1 VLPATAR
8 PPAERRFELHLVNS
22 EGGKWD
28 EISVENQTNG
38 QVEAISLVNGI
49 ARNRVAPGLYRVTVE
64 TGSIRNLALADL
76 VVGAE
81 GGFFEVTLPPPL
93 VTLEPFPEQPVVGG
107 TVFIHYWGAPEGRT
121 WIALAPKGAPL
132 GGYVLR
138 QPATAGEGEV
148 AFRLPGEMIEFEA
161 RCVSETPAGVLL
173 LRGSRAFASRLEIA
187 RLQAPER
194 VEIKTP
200 LTIDWSG
207 PDLPGDRIMIGRAEG
222 EGDGWAA
229 CLFTTA
235 GSPLRLAAPVV
246 PGKYRI
252 SYVSSG
258 ERVLARSDLEVYEI
272 LAVLVGP
279 ETVGPGEEFSVD
291 WEGPDGT
298 HDFVAISAVDA
309 PSEEYLDFS
318 PTTVGPSVSL
328 RAPDRE
334 GRYELRYVRSSD
346 GEVLAREEIAV
357 VAAAVSLEAPKKV
370 DAGSRFTVT
379 WSGTSSEGDFV
390 ALAPE
395 GSKPR
400 RHLDFAFTSQGH
412 TLSLAAPFKP
422 GRYEVRYISA
432 SGGQVLARVPLR
444 VR

>member
-1 VLPATAR
+1 
-8 PPAERRFELHLVNS
+8 
-22 EGGKWD
+22 
-28 EISVENQTNG
+28 
-38 QVEAISLVNGI
+38 
-49 ARNRVAPGLYRVTVE
+49 
-64 TGSIRNLALADL
+64 
-76 VVGAE
+76 
-81 GGFFEVTLPPPL
+81 
-93 VTLEPFPEQPVVGG
+93 
-107 TVFIHYWGAPEGRT
+107 
-121 WIALAPKGAPL
+121 
-132 GGYVLR
+132 
-138 QPATAGEGEV
+138 
-148 AFRLPGEMIEFEA
+148 
-161 RCVSETPAGVLL
+161 
-173 LRGSRAFASRLEIA
+173 
-187 RLQAPER
+187 
-194 VEIKTP
+194 
-200 LTIDWSG
+200 
-207 PDLPGDRIMIGRAEG
+207 
-222 EGDGWAA
+222 
-229 CLFTTA
+229 
-235 GSPLRLAAPVV
+235 
-246 PGKYRI
+246 
-252 SYVSSG
+252 
-258 ERVLARSDLEVYEI
+258 
-272 LAVLVGP
+272 
-279 ETVGPGEEFSVD
+279 SVD

-318 PTTVGPSVSL
+318 LTTVGPSVSL

-346 GEVLAREEIAV
+346 GEVLTREEIAV